1 MILEFLLVVFLLGVI
16 LAFFYKQAVAEFRI
30 LQTES
35 LEKALPVLHERCP
48 VIVTPV
54 PMPQDLW
61 TQKDIQQRP
70 TLAGKGVNGVTL
82 RDAIKQDTFLLK
94 PSTAELLATE
104 IGLPVWVQKTI
115 LPLWKESQWWT
126 RILSPRVEV
135 AIGAQGL
142 RPTFAYTT
150 IVMCTEG
157 ALQVSLLN
165 ESSDAYL
172 PKKWLGKRLSKLTR
186 DEAPLLGN
194 IQYIDVIV
202 RPGTALVLPPHWKV
216 CWENT
221 ETPTPALAVWIELH
235 HPMSRLMRNSFY
247 RGS

>member
-1 MILEFLLVVFLLGVI
+1 MILEILLVVFLLAVI

-35 LEKALPVLHERCP
+35 LEKAVPVLHERCP
-48 VIVTPV
+48 VIVTPT

-70 TLAGKGVNGVTL
+70 TLAGKGVNGITL
-82 RDAIKQDTFLLK
+82 AEAMKQESFHLK

-115 LPLWKESQWWT
+115 LPMWKESQWWT
-126 RILSPRVEV
+126 RILSPRTEV

-150 IVMCTEG
+150 ILLCTEG

-165 ESSDAYL
+165 ESSEAYL

-202 RPGTALVLPPHWKV
+202 RPGTALLLPPHWKV

-221 ETPTPALAVWIELH
+221 ESPTPALAAWIELH

-247 RGS
+247 R

>member
-1 MILEFLLVVFLLGVI
+1 MVLEFLLVVFLLGVI

-35 LEKALPVLHERCP
+35 LEKALPILHERCP
-48 VIVTPV
+48 IVVTPIH
-54 PMPQDLW
+54 MPQDLW
-61 TQKDIQQRP
+61 TQKDIEQRP

-82 RDAIKQDTFLLK
+82 REAMKQESFSLR
-94 PSTAELLATE
+94 PSTSELLATE
-104 IGLPVWVQKTI
+104 IGLPVWVQKEV

-135 AIGAQGL
+135 TIGAQGL

-150 IVMCTEG
+150 ILLCTEG

-172 PKKWLGKRLSKLTR
+172 PKQWMGKRLSKLTR
-186 DEAPLLGN
+186 DEAPLLAN

-202 RPGTALVLPPHWKV
+202 RPGTALILPPHWKV

-221 ETPTPALAVWIELH
+221 ETPVPALGVWIELH
-235 HPMSRLMRNSFY
+235 HPMSRLMRNAFY
-247 RGS
+247 R